1 MLYLPLLYYF
11 FLNMRD
17 YSSPTVSSVSSI
29 ASIVFSWLF
38 FLVFLLF
45 FVLSLYKVIAFFK
58 TYPKLSGNITK
69 ATDLILQ

>member
-17 YSSPTVSSVSSI
+17 YSSPTVSSVC
-29 ASIVFSWLF
+29 SIVFSWLF